1 METISPLTTVPTVYL
16 EIETYVV
23 LEEDM
28 QVEIVIVRDGNIS
41 DVTNVLFT
49 TTEDTASGNF
59 ARSGQ

>member
-1 METISPLTTVPTVYL
+1 
-16 EIETYVV
+16 
-23 LEEDM
+23 M
-28 QVEIVIVRDGNIS
+28 QVEIVIARDGNIS